1 MEDKTKDRTPLRD
14 KHEQFC
20 REYVIELN
28 KVKSYQIVYPDSSYN
43 AARSSA
49 CDLLTNP
56 NIQARVKELQANLSL
71 ATGVTAIRN
80 INELAKIAYTNVV
93 DMVDSHGNLIDYE
106 DLTEGQKGAISEVY
120 VETVLIQ
127 GGDDDSDMTIKK
139 RKVRLHDKIK
149 AILSLNQMLGFN
161 APEKIENTMVIKQVT
176 GIEVK

>member
-1 MEDKTKDRTPLRD
+1 
-14 KHEQFC
+14 
-20 REYVIELN
+20 
-28 KVKSYQIVYPDSSYN
+28 
-43 AARSSA
+43 
-49 CDLLTNP
+49 
-56 NIQARVKELQANLSL
+56 
-71 ATGVTAIRN
+71 
-80 INELAKIAYTNVV
+80 
-93 DMVDSHGNLIDYE
+93 MVDSHGNLIDYE